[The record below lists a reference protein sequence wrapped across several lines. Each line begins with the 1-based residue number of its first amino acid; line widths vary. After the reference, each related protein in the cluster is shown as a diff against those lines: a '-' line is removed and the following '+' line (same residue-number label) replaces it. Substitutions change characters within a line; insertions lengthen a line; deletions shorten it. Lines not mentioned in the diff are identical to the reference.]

1 MEDGWA
7 YLFVNGRDVVL
18 SDVVGF
24 VKVTTL
30 PVIEELTLGFAV
42 LKPVEAHVNGFG
54 LLLLEGLVADAFG
67 GRVVSLDSCWGL
79 GMSKFLEHD
88 AEVAVLL
95 AIEVKGCKLGFRC

>member
-42 LKPVEAHVNGFG
+42 LKPVEAHVDGF
-54 LLLLEGLVADAFG
+54 
-67 GRVVSLDSCWGL
+67 
-79 GMSKFLEHD
+79 
-88 AEVAVLL
+88 
-95 AIEVKGCKLGFRC
+95 